1 MFMSKRISPLPL
13 AKEASRRDFLK
24 LGGALGAAAAFTA
37 SLAACSPAAQSN
49 TAGAS
54 AGVDENKEI
63 IAGISFPLST
73 GFDPLN
79 ASSATAQAADNHIF
93 EGLVDLH
100 PATRQAYLAL
110 ASSDPKKVDDL
121 TWEVALKQGATF
133 HDGSPVTAE
142 DVVYSFQ
149 RVLDPANKSLFAGF
163 IPFISAVSKKDANTV
178 SFKLSSPFAG
188 FKERISVVKIVP
200 KALVD
205 TPEKAKAFDAKP
217 VGSGPYKL
225 VSAVQGDRIVFAKFD
240 GYKGQY
246 PARSKNM
253 TWLLISD
260 AAARVNSLPSR
271 TQAIEDV
278 PYLDVDTLKSK
289 ATVEA
294 VQSFGL
300 LFLMFNCAK
309 APFSDPRVRQALF
322 YALDTEGIIK
332 KALLGNARAA
342 TSYFPEGHP
351 AYHKASTVYTLN
363 PDKAKSLLA
372 DAGVSNLSVRLTS
385 TQNSWIDKVVPLVKE
400 SWDAIGV
407 KTTLDI
413 VPSATVYSSQRTDGG
428 DYDVVCASGDPSVFG
443 NDADLLLSWYYRAGT
458 WPKARYRWTGT
469 PEYAKVQDLLS
480 QAASA
485 EASKAKDLQGQA
497 IDIVAEQAPLYP
509 VLHRKLPT
517 AWDPTQLDGFQPLP
531 TTGLSFLGVGRK

>member
-1 MFMSKRISPLPL
+1 MSNPISSLPL
-13 AKEASRRDFLK
+13 VKEASRRDFLK
-24 LGGALGAAAAFTA
+24 LSGAIGAAAAFTA
-37 SLAACSPAAQSN
+37 SLAACSPAAQTGS
-49 TAGAS
+49 GAS
-54 AGVDENKEI
+54 AAGDENKEI
-63 IAGISFPLST
+63 VAGLSFPLST
-73 GFDPLN
+73 GFDPIN
-79 ASSATAQAADNHIF
+79 ASAATAQAANNHIF

-110 ASSDPKKVDDL
+110 AASDPKQVDSL
-121 TWEVALKQGATF
+121 TWEVVLKQGATF
-133 HDGSPVTAE
+133 HDGSPVTAD

-163 IPFISAVSKKDANTV
+163 IPFISAVSKKDAGTV

-205 TPEKAKAFDAKP
+205 TPAKAKAFDAKP
-217 VGSGPYKL
+217 IGSGPYKL
-225 VSAVQGDRIVFAKFD
+225 VSATAGDRIVFAKFD
-240 GYKGQY
+240 SYKGQY
-246 PARSKNM
+246 PARSKSM

-260 AAARVNSLPSR
+260 AAARVSSIPSR

-278 PYLDVDTLKSK
+278 PYLDVASLKNK
-289 ATVEA
+289 VTVES

-322 YALDTEGIIK
+322 YALDTDGIIS
-332 KALLGNARAA
+332 KAMLGNAQAA
-342 TSYFPEGHP
+342 TSYFPQGHP

-363 PDKAKSLLA
+363 QDKAKSLLA
-372 DAGVSNLSVRLTS
+372 EAGASNLSVRLTS
-385 TQNSWIDKVVPLVKE
+385 TQNSWIDNVVPLIKE
-400 SWDAIGV
+400 SWDGIGV

-413 VPSATVYSSQRTDGG
+413 LPSATVYSSQRTDGG

-458 WPKARYRWTGT
+458 WPKARYRWTNT
-469 PEYAKVQDLLS
+469 PQYAQVQKLLAD
-480 QAASA
+480 AAA
-485 EASKAKDLQGQA
+485 ADASTAKDLQGQV
-497 IDIVAEQAPLYP
+497 IDIVADQVPLYP
-509 VLHRKLPT
+509 VFHRKLPT